1 MDNPHIPEMP
11 DPPEPE
17 PHPRGGNTLWVAGKL
32 AMFLAA
38 VSGYFKFS
46 FLSIIV
52 LVNMLAIAEF
62 MRFLFNRKTYI
73 GWQGYVGLVFTSTLF
88 CSMAYGAGRLVAYIW
103 PAA

>member
-1 MDNPHIPEMP
+1 MDTPHIPEMP

-17 PHPRGGNTLWVAGKL
+17 PDHRRGNTLWVAGKL
-32 AMFLAA
+32 AVFLAA
-38 VSGYFKFS
+38 VSGYFEFS
-46 FLSIIV
+46 FLTIIV

-73 GWQGYVGLVFTSTLF
+73 GWQGYVGLLFTSTLF

-103 PAA
+103 LAA